1 MSFHEEKISKGKN
14 MIVLNFLELKK
25 NNLNLNLIQH
35 VFEKNSVDVK
45 EKWY

>member
-1 MSFHEEKISKGKN
+1 

-25 NNLNLNLIQH
+25 KKNLNLNFIQR